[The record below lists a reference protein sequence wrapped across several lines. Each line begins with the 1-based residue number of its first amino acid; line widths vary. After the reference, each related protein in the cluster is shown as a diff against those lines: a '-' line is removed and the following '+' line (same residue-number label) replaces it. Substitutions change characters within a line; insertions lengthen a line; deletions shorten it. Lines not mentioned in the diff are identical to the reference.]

1 MYKVGSCSPVFSG
14 FSLLSE
20 FWDFKD
26 LINIVSE
33 WRENMWLNE
42 EKNIKITNDVP

>member
-1 MYKVGSCSPVFSG
+1 MGSNSPVFTG

-20 FWDFKD
+20 LWSFDD

-33 WRENMWLNE
+33 WRENMWLSE
-42 EKNIKITNDVP
+42 EKLIKAKVIE